1 LSHLLPDTSCKRQY
15 LAFSR
20 LESDEPL
27 VSHIYSIKDKCWK
40 MFLMHIPNC
49 QNKATWTVTLTN
61 FSHQEPTLTHFVN
74 WKKSL
79 DCRLC
84 TTKKLCWDSMP
95 LTTLYQI
102 PPQQEFCDT
111 LTKGQCTLLAS
122 GDKLCTVKIMD
133 N

>member
-1 LSHLLPDTSCKRQY
+1 
-15 LAFSR
+15 
-20 LESDEPL
+20 
-27 VSHIYSIKDKCWK
+27 
-40 MFLMHIPNC
+40 
-49 QNKATWTVTLTN
+49 
-61 FSHQEPTLTHFVN
+61 
-74 WKKSL
+74 L

-95 LTTLYQI
+95 FTTLYQI

-111 LTKGQCTLLAS
+111 LTKEQCTLLAS